1 MAPTVLLGRM
11 PLLLMAVAALAT
23 GVLAGLARFGVPVPS
38 LAAAQAGTHGA
49 LMIGAFLGTVI
60 GLERAVALAS
70 AGRRWPFLA
79 PLASGLA
86 GLALLAGF
94 GPPVP
99 QGLLL
104 VAGTVLVAASGVV
117 VRRQPAAHNATL
129 ALGAVAWLAGHV
141 AWLASGSI
149 LPAVPCWI
157 AFLVLTIAGERLELT
172 RFLPTPTG
180 AKRVFVAIVLSL
192 VAGLVL
198 AFVREEAGLALFAA
212 SLAALAAWLL
222 RYDIARRTIRQS
234 ALPRYIA
241 ACLLAGYAWLAIG
254 GLLGLAGGF
263 VPGSALRDA
272 ALHAVLLGFVF
283 SMIFGHA
290 PIIFPAVAK
299 IRIPYHVA
307 FYVPL
312 ALLHVSLFARV
323 AGDLAAM
330 PGVARAA
337 AVANAVAIP
346 GFLLTLAASAVR
358 GRRPPS

>member
-1 MAPTVLLGRM
+1 MAGSVMLGRV
-11 PLLLMAVAALAT
+11 PLLLLAVAALAI
-23 GVLAGLARFGVPVPS
+23 GVLAGLARFGVSVPS
-38 LAAAQAGTHGA
+38 VAAAQAGTHGA

-60 GLERAVALAS
+60 GLERAVALGAS
-70 AGRRWPFLA
+70 RRRWPFLA

-86 GLALLAGF
+86 GVAIMAGF
-94 GPPVP
+94 APPVP
-99 QGLLL
+99 QALLL
-104 VAGTVLVAASGVV
+104 VAGTILVAASGVV
-117 VRRQPAAHNATL
+117 VRQQPAAHNATL

-141 AWLASGSI
+141 AWLAGGSI

-172 RFLPTPTG
+172 RFLPTPAG
-180 AKRVFVAIVLSL
+180 AKRAFVAIVLSL
-192 VAGLVL
+192 AAGLLL
-198 AFVREEAGLALFAA
+198 AFVQEAAGLALFAA
-212 SLAALAAWLL
+212 SLVALAAWLL

-272 ALHAVLLGFVF
+272 TLHAVLLGFVF

-307 FYVPL
+307 FYLPL
-312 ALLHVSLFARV
+312 ALLHVSLVVRV
-323 AGDLAAM
+323 AGDVAAM
-330 PGVARAA
+330 PGLARAA
-337 AVANAVAIP
+337 AIANAAAIP
-346 GFLLTLAASAVR
+346 LFLLTLAASAVR
-358 GRRPPS
+358 GRRSPS